1 VRSCYKRRFGCRT
14 QTNEI
19 DRESDR
25 LVGNA
30 IFQASTT
37 IWVAS
42 SNDFGGGGLLLALC
56 VSSSAV
62 DTEDGLAF
70 FLAYGAGAIWDCAA
84 VRLRERLLLSGL
96 PQSD

>member
-1 VRSCYKRRFGCRT
+1 MNSTG
-14 QTNEI
+14 NL
-19 DRESDR
+19 R
-25 LVGNA
+25 LGNA

-70 FLAYGAGAIWDCAA
+70 FLAYGAEAIWDCAA

-96 PQSD
+96 SQSD